1 MKRFT
6 DRIRNINS
14 SITLSIIAKA
24 ARLRREGKDV
34 ISLAA
39 GEPDFNTP
47 DHIVEAGIKA
57 MQSGKTRYTASAGIP
72 ELRESIVEKV
82 KRDNGIDCTPQHVIV
97 SAGAK
102 HSLFNLLYVFIE
114 NGDEVLI
121 FSPYWVSYPDMV
133 RAVGGKPVFVAGC
146 PENGFV
152 PDLDAIRSSISS
164 RTKMIIVN
172 SPNNPTGVI
181 FPQKFIQDLIEIADQ
196 HDLIIVSDECY
207 EKIIYDKPFV
217 SPVTISNPKRVVTMQ
232 SMSKTYAMTGWRLGY
247 LVADPSVVQQISKLQ
262 SQSTSSINSIA
273 QHASVAALR
282 SSQDFLPPMI
292 EAYRQRRDFLV
303 SRLNCI
309 AGVSCEKPDG
319 AFYCFPNV
327 SALYNEKIS
336 GSIELSEFLFEK
348 AKIAVIPGEPF
359 GADDHIRISYATSME
374 NLEIA
379 MNRMEKSLS
388 NIESMKGK

>member
-181 FPQKFIQDLIEIADQ
+181 FPQKFIQDLIEIAEQ

-217 SPVTISNPKRVVTMQ
+217 SPVTISNPTRVVPMQ
-232 SMSKTYAMTGWRLGY
+232 SLSFVHR
-247 LVADPSVVQQISKLQ
+247 
-262 SQSTSSINSIA
+262 
-273 QHASVAALR
+273 
-282 SSQDFLPPMI
+282 
-292 EAYRQRRDFLV
+292 
-303 SRLNCI
+303 
-309 AGVSCEKPDG
+309 DG
-319 AFYCFPNV
+319 AI
-327 SALYNEKIS
+327 K
-336 GSIELSEFLFEK
+336 
-348 AKIAVIPGEPF
+348 
-359 GADDHIRISYATSME
+359 
-374 NLEIA
+374 
-379 MNRMEKSLS
+379 
-388 NIESMKGK
+388 